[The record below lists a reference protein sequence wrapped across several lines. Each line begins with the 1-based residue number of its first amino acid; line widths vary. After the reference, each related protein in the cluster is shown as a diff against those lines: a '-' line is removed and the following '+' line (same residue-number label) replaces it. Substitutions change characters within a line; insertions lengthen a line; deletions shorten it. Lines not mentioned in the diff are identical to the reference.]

1 MRPIFAALVALSFNA
16 VATSAQQVPA
26 PGYQIHKDVV
36 RGRVTGDSGKVIVG
50 ADVAI
55 TMAPD
60 RTTEFAKSDSA
71 GHYEVTFPRGTGD
84 YLVHVAALGREAF
97 RKRVTRTGSDSL
109 FTVDAVLKPSVQQ
122 LAPVTVQANRTRIAR
137 DNGGGFPNP
146 VGGREQNVSNQ
157 VNSAVPADQRSS
169 LDAMASTVP
178 GISAVAGG
186 GVSVLGLAPGQN
198 NTTLNG
204 LSFDGANVPRGATT
218 ATSVASST
226 YDPSRGG
233 FSGAQTSISL
243 QPGDINL
250 RRRAYFTLDA
260 PAMQAVDAVGSHAGQ
275 QYTALDLN
283 LGTSGATNMDR
294 WVYNGGLE
302 LKRQFSD
309 ITSIVDADPDVLTHA
324 GLARDSVSRLL
335 SALGALGIP
344 TSSRGIPSTR
354 ATDVVNFMGRLDRP
368 LFDYNTFTPLNTT
381 WGITAF
387 ANRSHTG
394 ALTFSPTS
402 TPAHSGETTDLST
415 GVQAIYSSYFGAK
428 KDELNDTKTGV
439 SVRRVQTSPY
449 VALPDGRV
457 LVASTL
463 SDSRGG
469 VASVGFAGNATLD
482 AERTTYTW
490 ETTND
495 TYFYW
500 KGLAPHRGRVSL
512 DARLSGYSIDN
523 SSNRLGTYS
532 YNSLADLEAN
542 RPASFTRTLNSPT
555 RTGGEWYGAASVSDS
570 WTQSS
575 HLSMIYG
582 LRFEGNAFTKSPIA
596 NPDIER
602 TFGVANSN
610 APISIGV
617 SPRVGFNWYYTS
629 QRPLFGLS
637 ANPNGVFYTVP
648 KGVIRGGIGEF
659 QQTLDPTLLSDAT
672 VLTGLP
678 GAVRRLSCFG
688 PAVPNADWQTFDS
701 NQAAIPTTCAG
712 SATTFSDVAPSVQL
726 FDPSYR
732 APRSWR
738 GNLSWSS
745 SFKGVAY
752 VIDGIY
758 ALHLNQPSVT
768 DLNFSSTPR
777 FALPDE
783 ADRPVFVPMSS
794 IVATSGVVS
803 PTAARVSSQYGS
815 VLSRSSDL
823 HGSAKQASVRVR
835 PNLQFVGRWVIDG
848 TYTYTDA
855 RMQTRGFDAS
865 TFLDPRTVTMA
876 RADYA
881 SRHEV
886 TLTAAYSMPWFA
898 VSLYGKASSG
908 LPFTPMVGSDI
919 NGDGLANDRA
929 FVFDAG
935 KTGNA
940 ALSNGIRSLIA
951 TTSSRSRDCLLAQVG
966 SAAARNSC
974 EGPWTAAFNMSL
986 SPGYYIT
993 RKLPFSSH
1001 QPQFTVYI
1009 ANPLGGLDQL
1019 LHGSNLKGWGTP
1031 SYPDAILYYV
1041 RGFDSTAKRYQY
1053 DVNPR
1058 FGNTRPTATTFRTP
1072 FRVTL
1077 DFSMN
1082 FGPTNDEQQVE
1093 RMLRNGRRGNPGAR
1107 LDSAAIVKR
1116 YCGNLPDWYNDII
1129 SQADSLLLSR
1139 DQVDSLR
1146 AHRAAYLAKVRE
1158 HWGRFAGQLAAIGD
1172 SYDLAELVKRQ
1183 VAVTDEA
1190 WDIARD
1196 DAQTNL
1202 PKILTPAQLKILPGN
1217 SSFVFNSKDPI
1228 RGVRYFSTSLC

>member
-1 MRPIFAALVALSFNA
+1 MRTLLSSFIAIGLASAA
-16 VATSAQQVPA
+16 VAQQPTTPA
-26 PGYQIHKDVV
+26 YQIHRDVI
-36 RGRVTGDSGKVIVG
+36 RGRVTGDSGKVIAG
-50 ADVAI
+50 ADIAV

-71 GHYEVTFPRGTGD
+71 GRYEIVFARGTGD
-84 YLVHVAALGREAF
+84 YLVHVASIGREAF
-97 RKRVTRTGSDSL
+97 RKRVTRTGSDSV
-109 FTVDAVLKPSVQQ
+109 FTVDATLKASVQQ

-146 VGGREQNVSNQ
+146 VGGREQNVSST
-157 VNSAVPADQRSS
+157 VNAALPADQRGN
-169 LDAMASTVP
+169 LDAMASAVPGVSTVP
-178 GISAVAGG
+178 GG

-198 NTTLNG
+198 SATLNG
-204 LSFDGANVPRGATT
+204 LAFDGSSVPRGATT
-218 ATSVASST
+218 QTSFASST
-226 YDPSRGG
+226 YDPARGG
-233 FSGAQTSISL
+233 FSGAQTTISL

-260 PAMQAVDAVGSHAGQ
+260 PAMQAVDAVGSRAGQ

-283 LGTSGATNMDR
+283 LGTQGATNMDR
-294 WVYNGGLE
+294 WVYNAGLE

-309 ITSIVDADPDVLTHA
+309 VTSIVDADPDVLTHA

-368 LFDYNTFTPLNTT
+368 LFDYNTFTPVNTT

-394 ALTFSPTS
+394 ALNFSPTS
-402 TPAHSGETTDLST
+402 TPAHGGETTDLST
-415 GVQAIYSSYFGAK
+415 GVQAIYSAYFGAK
-428 KDELNDTKTGV
+428 KDQLSDTKTGV
-439 SVRRVQTSPY
+439 SVRQVRTSPY
-449 VALPDGRV
+449 VELPDGRV
-457 LVASTL
+457 LVTSSLADT
-463 SDSRGG
+463 RGG
-469 VASVGFAGNATLD
+469 VASVGFAGNAGLD

-500 KGLAPHRGRVSL
+500 KGLAPHRGRVTL

-542 RPASFTRTLNSPT
+542 RPASFTRNLTSPT
-555 RTGGEWYGAASVSDS
+555 RTGGEWYGAAAVSDA
-570 WTQSS
+570 WTRSPRF
-575 HLSMIYG
+575 SMIYG
-582 LRFEGNAFTKSPIA
+582 LRLEGNAFTKSPID
-596 NPDIER
+596 NPEIGR
-602 TFGVANSN
+602 TFGVSNSN
-610 APISIGV
+610 APNSIGV

-629 QRPLFGLS
+629 QRPLIGLS
-637 ANPNGVFYTVP
+637 VNPNGVFYTVP

-659 QQTLDPTLLSDAT
+659 RQTLDPTLLSDAT

-688 PAVPNADWQTFDS
+688 PAVPGADWQSFVS
-701 NQAAIPTTCAG
+701 NEGSIPTTCTG
-712 SATTFSDVAPSVQL
+712 GATTFSDVAPSVQL

-732 APRSWR
+732 PPRSWR

-745 SFKGVAY
+745 SFKSIAY
-752 VIDGIY
+752 VIDGVY
-758 ALHLNQPSVT
+758 ALHRNQPSVT
-768 DLNFSSTPR
+768 DLNFSTATR

-783 ADRPVFVPMSS
+783 ANRPVFVPTSS
-794 IVATSGVVS
+794 IVAASGVVS
-803 PTAARVSSQYGS
+803 PTAARIASQYGS

-823 HGSAKQASVRVR
+823 HGSARQASVRVR
-835 PNLQFVGRWVIDG
+835 PNINFIGRWVVDA

-865 TFLDPRTVTMA
+865 TFADPRTVTMA

-881 SRHEV
+881 AHHEIA
-886 TLTAAYSMPWFA
+886 LTAAYSMPWFA
-898 VSLYGKASSG
+898 VSLYGKTSSG
-908 LPFTPMVGSDI
+908 LPFTPMIGSDV

-929 FVFDAG
+929 FVFDPA
-935 KTGNA
+935 KTADA
-940 ALSNGIRSLIA
+940 ALAQGMRSLLS
-951 TTSSRSRDCLLAQVG
+951 TTSSRSRDCLTGQLG
-966 SAAARNSC
+966 NAAARNSC
-974 EGPWTAAFNMSL
+974 EGPWTATFNMSL

-1001 QPQFTVYI
+1001 NPQFALYI
-1009 ANPLGGLDQL
+1009 ANPLGGLDQV

-1031 SYPDAILYYV
+1031 SYPDPVLYYV
-1041 RGFDSTAKRYQY
+1041 RGFDSTAKRYRY

-1058 FGNTRPTATTFRTP
+1058 FGNTRATATTFRTP

-1082 FGPTNDEQQVE
+1082 FGPSNDEQQVE
-1093 RMLRNGRRGNPGAR
+1093 RMLRNGRRGNPGVR

-1116 YCGNLPDWYNDII
+1116 YCGNLPDWYNEII

-1146 AHRAAYLAKVRE
+1146 ARRAAYMERIRA
-1158 HWGRFAGQLAAIGD
+1158 HWGRFASKLAATGD
-1172 SYDLAELVKRQ
+1172 DYDLAALVKQQ
-1183 VAVTDEA
+1183 VAATDEA
-1190 WDIARD
+1190 WEIARVE
-1196 DAQTNL
+1196 AQTTL
-1202 PKILTPAQLKILPGN
+1202 PKILTPTQLKILPGN
-1217 SSFVFNSKDPI
+1217 SSTMYNAKEPI
-1228 RGVRYFSTSLC
+1228 KGIRYFSTLSC